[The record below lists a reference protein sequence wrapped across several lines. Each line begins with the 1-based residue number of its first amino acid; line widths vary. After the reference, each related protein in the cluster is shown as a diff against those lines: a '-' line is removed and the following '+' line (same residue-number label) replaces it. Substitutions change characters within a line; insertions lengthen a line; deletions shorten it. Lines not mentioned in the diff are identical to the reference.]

1 MQRQISHHEVRTE
14 SREFG
19 RGGGGPHRER
29 EGIKLMKWI
38 VDEHPMKA
46 EASLFFLL
54 FSVTTE

>member
-19 RGGGGPHRER
+19 REGGGPHRER